1 MKKVYSEDEIDGMA
15 QQLEITIADQGW
27 LCEDGHWL
35 TMEEFK
41 AWTDEEIIEA
51 FALVYP
57 MFIR

>member
-1 MKKVYSEDEIDGMA
+1 MKKVYSEDDFICMA
-15 QQLEITIADQGW
+15 MCLEIAIEEHGW

-35 TMEEFK
+35 TMEEFA

-57 MFIR
+57 MLA